1 MNSKALFLRPA
12 YGKLI
17 KMGRKNKTGLNFP
30 SDANKNVEKKA
41 GLEMTR
47 NQLSYQGSR

>member
-1 MNSKALFLRPA
+1 MENQLRW
-12 YGKLI
+12 GE
-17 KMGRKNKTGLNFP
+17 KNKTELNFP

-47 NQLSYQGSR
+47 NQLSYQGPN